1 MLRLLSDD
9 LDDDHDI
16 RFLESQTRRARKIR
30 IPRLLHAKQE
40 QERAETSRTENAS
53 PETECKAGGSDLDQI
68 VFDRVND
75 QIGRI
80 LTTRLGQNV
89 RAMLVD
95 RPLGNEQRVGDLV
108 VRLAPA
114 DMQQNLGL
122 ALRQLLGTVVRNGRR
137 RRLQVADQ
145 IEKKLLREEAP
156 SSTTASMAATTSLIS
171 EFFRMNPLTPSDT
184 MRK

>member
-1 MLRLLSDD
+1 
-9 LDDDHDI
+9 
-16 RFLESQTRRARKIR
+16 
-30 IPRLLHAKQE
+30 
-40 QERAETSRTENAS
+40 
-53 PETECKAGGSDLDQI
+53 
-68 VFDRVND
+68 
-75 QIGRI
+75 
-80 LTTRLGQNV
+80 
-89 RAMLVD
+89 MLVD

-156 SSTTASMAATTSLIS
+156 SLDDGLDGGHLIS

>member
-16 RFLESQTRRARKIR
+16 RFLESHTRRARKIK
-30 IPRLLHAKQE
+30 IPHLLHAK

-122 ALRQLLGTVVRNGRR
+122 ALRQLLALSSGTAEGADF
-137 RRLQVADQ
+137 RLLTRLKRSSC
-145 IEKKLLREEAP
+145 EKKLP
-156 SSTTASMAATTSLIS
+156 PSTTASMAATTSLIS

>member
-16 RFLESQTRRARKIR
+16 RFLESHTRRARKIK
-30 IPRLLHAKQE
+30 IPHLLHAK

-145 IEKKLLREEAP
+145 IAK
-156 SSTTASMAATTSLIS
+156 TASMAATTSLIS

>member
-16 RFLESQTRRARKIR
+16 RFLESHTRRARKIK
-30 IPRLLHAKQE
+30 IPHLLHAK

-95 RPLGNEQRVGDLV
+95 RPLGNEQRVAISLFDSPRQICSRISDSRCDSCSALSSGTAEGADF
-108 VRLAPA
+108 RL
-114 DMQQNLGL
+114 L
-122 ALRQLLGTVVRNGRR
+122 T
-137 RRLQVADQ
+137 RLKRSSC
-145 IEKKLLREEAP
+145 EKKLP
-156 SSTTASMAATTSLIS
+156 PSTTASMAATTSLIS